1 MAVFPSLNPS
11 GTRTYTAGDYPHTV
25 YTGLSGD
32 QSRVRHSAVMT
43 GSAVNLSFSGLSE
56 ADMLS
61 ILSHY
66 QGQLGNYY
74 AFTLPSIAFAGMVDA
89 AVFTLSRY
97 QWRYQAPPVVN
108 DLPCGTHTVDVQ
120 LISVAPEPVATAGA
134 RLVVVA
140 SIGLTPVVST
150 SGLTATVT
158 ASIEYGA
165 GSAAGLAETITIT
178 LAAGTASGDTE
189 ALGGVFIVPIFLTPG
204 AAFAANGLAQTVT
217 ASFAGGSA
225 TGSSAGA
232 TLTVIISLSPGAG
245 ISESSYFINYP
256 NFASTSGLSLVSII
270 GVTNNYIYLTQANT
284 GGDVGNV
291 WTNSTRAYNSNFS
304 VEWVFECSGGG
315 TSSADG
321 FTLQWHT
328 ANNVNGDS
336 GGSCGRV
343 SSTNVIHAIS
353 FRTFVSNSVSW
364 HSANTLQTN
373 VAQAISFR
381 QNVYYWADYNH
392 SQSTMKIYY
401 STGSSK
407 PGSAT
412 HTFTSFSFNSTAY
425 YMGFGAATGA
435 VTDNHILKSWK
446 AFPNP

>member
-32 QSRVRHSAVMT
+32 QSRVRHSAVLT
-43 GSAVNLSFSGLSE
+43 GSTVNLSFGGLSE

-165 GSAAGLAETITIT
+165 GTAAGLAEAITIT
-178 LAAGTASGDTE
+178 LAAGTPSGDTQ
-189 ALGGVFIVPIFLTPG
+189 ASGAFLNVLFDLAPG
-204 AAFAANGLAQTVT
+204 AAFGANGLTQTVT
-217 ASFAGGSA
+217 ASLAGGSA
-225 TGSSAGA
+225 TGTS
-232 TLTVIISLSPGAG
+232 VD
-245 ISESSYFINYP
+245 P
-256 NFASTSGLSLVSII
+256 NFANVSLLLHMDGSNGSTTFTDSSSAARTITQSGNAQISTVQSKFGGSSGVFDGTGDYLSVADTNALDMGTGDFSIEFWFYWNASQTVSFPRLLSK
-270 GVTNNYIYLTQANT
+270 GVYATAGTLEICINPAN
-284 GGDVGNV
+284 GNV
-291 WTNSTRAYNSNFS
+291 FALYGSNATAIGFGGATTSNTWHNFVMTRSGTTLRGFVNGIQGGSSPYTVSENFNNATALRI
-304 VEWVFECSGGG
+304 G
-315 TSSADG
+315 SSQNNEAFNGYIDELRITKG
-321 FTLQWHT
+321 VARYT
-328 ANNVNGDS
+328 AN
-336 GGSCGRV
+336 
-343 SSTNVIHAIS
+343 
-353 FRTFVSNSVSW
+353 
-364 HSANTLQTN
+364 
-373 VAQAISFR
+373 
-381 QNVYYWADYNH
+381 
-392 SQSTMKIYY
+392 
-401 STGSSK
+401 
-407 PGSAT
+407 
-412 HTFTSFSFNSTAY
+412 FTPPTA
-425 YMGFGAATGA
+425 
-435 VTDNHILKSWK
+435 
-446 AFPNP
+446 AFPNS